1 MRLPSSEETRH
12 RGSSV
17 VVFACPNSPLPVQ
30 NSNTNVILGN
40 RENFVQ
46 VRQSIF
52 MNNYYFSIMF
62 NKAATFIAL
71 SFICT
76 IFMSCNTTHPTDV
89 PKSDTQ
95 KITSIQYGKIVS
107 SMPVSIK
114 GEGGPVGAITGG
126 VIGGLLGTQVC
137 GERRNWRDRC
147 EDIATV
153 SGAIGGA
160 TLGYVTEAFLGNHDG
175 FQYIIDIDKESEDV
189 AIVQGNK
196 TPLRNGERV
205 VVIYGDVIRVLP
217 YADGQSISE

>member
-1 MRLPSSEETRH
+1 MHNRYFKIMVH
-12 RGSSV
+12 R
-17 VVFACPNSPLPVQ
+17 
-30 NSNTNVILGN
+30 I
-40 RENFVQ
+40 
-46 VRQSIF
+46 
-52 MNNYYFSIMF
+52 
-62 NKAATFIAL
+62 
-71 SFICT
+71 T
-76 IFMSCNTTHPTDV
+76 IFTALFFLFAILMSCHTTHPTDV

-95 KITSIQYGKIVS
+95 KITAIQYGKIVS